1 MNRIILLAAAI
12 ILIGCASNRAADE
25 PGTRIRD
32 SSTTA
37 QDTVD
42 PSDSATHIL
51 DSVPGG
57 ANHADDDSS

>member
-1 MNRIILLAAAI
+1 MRGLVLTGLVTAVLA
-12 ILIGCASNRAADE
+12 GCASNKASDE

-37 QDTVD
+37 QDTVN
-42 PSDSATHIL
+42 PSDTATHIL

-57 ANHADDDSS
+57 TSR

>member
-1 MNRIILLAAAI
+1 MKRLILLATAMITMA
-12 ILIGCASNRAADE
+12 GCASNKAADE

-37 QDTVD
+37 QDTVN
-42 PSDSATHIL
+42 PSDTATHIL

-57 ANHADDDSS
+57 TSR

>member
-1 MNRIILLAAAI
+1 MNRLILLAAAMI
-12 ILIGCASNRAADE
+12 TVVGCASNKAGDE

-37 QDTVD
+37 QDTVN
-42 PSDSATHIL
+42 PSDTATHIL

-57 ANHADDDSS
+57 TSR

>member
-1 MNRIILLAAAI
+1 MNRLLLLAAAMSTGV
-12 ILIGCASNRAADE
+12 GCASNKAADE

-37 QDTVD
+37 QDTVS
-42 PSDSATHIL
+42 PSDTATHIL

-57 ANHADDDSS
+57 TSR

>member
-1 MNRIILLAAAI
+1 MNRLILLVAAMITVVA
-12 ILIGCASNRAADE
+12 CASNKAADE

-37 QDTVD
+37 QDTVS
-42 PSDSATHIL
+42 PSDTVTHIL

-57 ANHADDDSS
+57 TNP

>member
-1 MNRIILLAAAI
+1 MNRLILLAAAMI
-12 ILIGCASNRAADE
+12 TVIGCASNKAADE

-37 QDTVD
+37 QDTVN
-42 PSDSATHIL
+42 PSDTATHIL

-57 ANHADDDSS
+57 TSR

>member
-1 MNRIILLAAAI
+1 MNRLILLAAAMI
-12 ILIGCASNRAADE
+12 TVVGCASNKAADE

-37 QDTVD
+37 QDTVN
-42 PSDSATHIL
+42 PSDTATHIL

-57 ANHADDDSS
+57 TSR

>member
-1 MNRIILLAAAI
+1 MNRMILLAAA
-12 ILIGCASNRAADE
+12 LTTMIGCASNKAADQ

-37 QDTVD
+37 QDTVN

-57 ANHADDDSS
+57 ANR

>member
-1 MNRIILLAAAI
+1 MKRLILLASAMITVA
-12 ILIGCASNRAADE
+12 GCASNKAADQ

-37 QDTVD
+37 QDTANT
-42 PSDSATHIL
+42 SDSATHIL

-57 ANHADDDSS
+57 ANR